1 MDSLDDPVKCSWVT
15 RELPTQNSDE
25 AILVVVGLYFVLVE
39 RSLMI
44 SLGAS
49 DTFGRFLALGL
60 TVLIGVE
67 ATVNMAVVTG
77 ILPTKGLALP
87 LISYGGSSL
96 IITLAAVGIL
106 LNISSRQVRLDK
118 RS

>member
-1 MDSLDDPVKCSWVT
+1 MG
-15 RELPTQNSDE
+15 
-25 AILVVVGLYFVLVE
+25 ILVVVGLYFVLVE
-39 RSLMI
+39 RSLLI

-49 DTFGRFLALGL
+49 DTFGRFLALGI

-106 LNISSRQVRLDK
+106 LNISSRQARVSMRP
-118 RS
+118 